1 MPSLLRHLLTS
12 ATEAT
17 RAALLRLRSSAYCC
31 SNSQHDPSS
40 APSVVA
46 RVFSVTYNYFY
57 LDLPY
62 TTQLTTHISQHAS
75 KIITLLAS
83 KNLFAHLRMWVRAV
97 RTPLSGCADGA
108 DAAVP

>member
-1 MPSLLRHLLTS
+1 MLLCCGFALVHI
-12 ATEAT
+12 
-17 RAALLRLRSSAYCC
+17 AAPIRSTT
-31 SNSQHDPSS
+31 QSS